1 MTKVNVIDLKGEKVK
16 DLTIN
21 DEIWK
26 NEGNDIVLKKAIR
39 LQLDSLRQGTAD
51 TKGRSEEENHT
62 DKKELVMLDKDLFVH
77 HTIEAVESYLVQ
89 LLEVTHSK
97 LIEKKED

>member
-51 TKGRSEEENHT
+51 TKGRSE
-62 DKKELVMLDKDLFVH
+62 V
-77 HTIEAVESYLVQ
+77 SG
-89 LLEVTHSK
+89 
-97 LIEKKED
+97 

>member
-1 MTKVNVIDLKGEKVK
+1 MV
-16 DLTIN
+16 
-21 DEIWK
+21 
-26 NEGNDIVLKKAIR
+26 
-39 LQLDSLRQGTAD
+39 
-51 TKGRSEEENHT
+51 EEENHT